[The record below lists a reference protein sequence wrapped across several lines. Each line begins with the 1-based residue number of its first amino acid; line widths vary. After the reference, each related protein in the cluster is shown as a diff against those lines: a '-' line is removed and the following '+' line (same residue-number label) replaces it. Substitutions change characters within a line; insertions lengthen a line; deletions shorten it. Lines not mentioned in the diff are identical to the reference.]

1 MLGQEDVLVEVSRAF
16 GSKIHVDRDKNPDC
30 HYKLLHVALE
40 ILTGDPVSRFH
51 VMSFPWLSDRATEIL
66 ALAQSRQEPEPLII
80 RPSSQWYTY
89 YEVLEVSVKRRPVLM
104 EPMRDEFGVWHVCL
118 SMHSSREEWSRHWG
132 SFGPDGD
139 DYASA
144 ELIDDVEIEVTEQ
157 ATEIGPSKEGM
168 ADNSVEVTEITEV
181 SGKVRNSANESD
193 GELKAIDL
201 TEDDIQVFSKAA
213 EFRMDD
219 TNVKFVK
226 ANGEADQAQ
235 EQHLNAHNCM
245 RVSEQGKN
253 RTEAVKKISAVHTIV
268 PSQGNME
275 AAEDGASPS
284 KVYKNADNASERMGD
299 SSTVIGA
306 SKALS
311 ASLIRLY
318 RSMNLP
324 VPWPLPSLVELVG
337 ASKRRRVSETI
348 QL

>member
-1 MLGQEDVLVEVSRAF
+1 
-16 GSKIHVDRDKNPDC
+16 
-30 HYKLLHVALE
+30 
-40 ILTGDPVSRFH
+40 
-51 VMSFPWLSDRATEIL
+51 
-66 ALAQSRQEPEPLII
+66 
-80 RPSSQWYTY
+80 
-89 YEVLEVSVKRRPVLM
+89 
-104 EPMRDEFGVWHVCL
+104 
-118 SMHSSREEWSRHWG
+118 
-132 SFGPDGD
+132 
-139 DYASA
+139 
-144 ELIDDVEIEVTEQ
+144 
-157 ATEIGPSKEGM
+157 M

-181 SGKVRNSANESD
+181 SGKV
-193 GELKAIDL
+193 
-201 TEDDIQVFSKAA
+201 FSKAA

-219 TNVKFVK
+219 NNVKFVK

-299 SSTVIGA
+299 SSTVIGS

-311 ASLIRLY
+311 ASLIQLY

-337 ASKRRRVSETI
+337 ASK
-348 QL
+348 